1 MRIAETHL
9 RRIIRE
15 ELVKPSDLDDQQLE
29 RLSQLLD
36 DADLHPEFAGYDL
49 VKGSEKDQLRLAILN
64 DKEVVGFMTPRFD
77 RGYWRTGAIY
87 ADPAMRGGGH
97 MRRAIIEFFS
107 DPSHSARSSAQDSSV
122 VEDVTLVTGQVTWAT
137 ITIWSDL
144 LPAAIYRNKG
154 NKMRITGWAGVC

>member
-1 MRIAETHL
+1 MRITESKL

-15 ELVKPSDLDDQQLE
+15 ALVKPSDLDDQQLE

-107 DPSHSARSSAQDSSV
+107 NPSHRPARV
-122 VEDVTLVTGQVTWAT
+122 WIGEDNIGSQRAFLGAGFKRGGRRD
-137 ITIWSDL
+137 IGDG
-144 LPAAIYRNKG
+144 PGDKG
-154 NKMRITGWAGVC
+154 HDYYLE